1 MAVLYIYSSLFLLQA
16 IKEIPTK
23 QIQTCLE
30 NLEETLQKKMYNKK
44 NQCPCVVFMPLE
56 MYFKSGKEG
65 HLLLKYFQQA
75 K

>member
-1 MAVLYIYSSLFLLQA
+1 
-16 IKEIPTK
+16 
-23 QIQTCLE
+23 
-30 NLEETLQKKMYNKK
+30 MYNKK